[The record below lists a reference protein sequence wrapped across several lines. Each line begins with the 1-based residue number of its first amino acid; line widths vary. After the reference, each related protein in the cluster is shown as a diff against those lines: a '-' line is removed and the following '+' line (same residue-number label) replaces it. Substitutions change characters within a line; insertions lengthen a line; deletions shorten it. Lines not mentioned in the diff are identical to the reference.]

1 MEDDFRET
9 NLYPPATRHLRPIF
23 LHGFSMVVFGC
34 LTWLS
39 FSSDDH
45 HNTIYYLTGAISLVN
60 LFRIF
65 RGAVK
70 LKSGEPQARIDTAGL
85 RLFYPSALF
94 WPWPRIK
101 GAREAEDTVIVD
113 LHEFSG
119 VDQGEWNRT
128 EVDLQTQSV
137 DCDGQEIVQ
146 TIERGVRLF
155 GSG

>member
-1 MEDDFRET
+1 MEDGFNET
-9 NLYPPATRHLRPIF
+9 NLYLPVVRRLQPIF
-23 LHGFSMVVFGC
+23 LHVFSFAVFGV

-39 FSSDDH
+39 FTSGDH

-65 RGAVK
+65 REAVK
-70 LKSGEPQARIDTAGL
+70 LKSGDPQVRIDTAGL

-94 WPWPRIK
+94 WPWSRIK
-101 GAREAEDTVIVD
+101 GAREAEGTVIVD

-128 EVDLQTQSV
+128 EVDLQTRSV
-137 DCDGQEIVQ
+137 DCDGPEIVQ

>member
-1 MEDDFRET
+1 MEDGFRET
-9 NLYPPATRHLRPIF
+9 NLYPPTSRQLRPIV

-34 LTWLS
+34 FTWLS

-45 HNTIYYLTGAISLVN
+45 HNTIYYLTGAISSLN

-65 RGAVK
+65 REAMK
-70 LKSGEPQARIDTAGL
+70 LKSGKPQARIDSAGL

-101 GAREAEDTVIVD
+101 GARNVGGTVIVD
-113 LHEFSG
+113 LHDFAG

-128 EVDLQTQSV
+128 EGDLQTQSI
-137 DCDGQEIVQ
+137 DCNASEIVR
-146 TIERGVRLF
+146 TIKRGMRLF
-155 GSG
+155 GSA